1 MKREVDAKFA
11 YFLNILFRG
20 IRKARANTQANNRH
34 SETNLAVTL
43 VSICTV
49 FFVCHALRLYLGLK
63 AVFLLDRT
71 YWCMKEMKVCND
83 LKLITIG
90 CNLGI

>member
-1 MKREVDAKFA
+1 MSSVKYKKETKLIFED
-11 YFLNILFRG
+11 FLIIHFRG

-71 YWCMKEMKVCND
+71 FRCMKEMKVC
-83 LKLITIG
+83 
-90 CNLGI
+90 